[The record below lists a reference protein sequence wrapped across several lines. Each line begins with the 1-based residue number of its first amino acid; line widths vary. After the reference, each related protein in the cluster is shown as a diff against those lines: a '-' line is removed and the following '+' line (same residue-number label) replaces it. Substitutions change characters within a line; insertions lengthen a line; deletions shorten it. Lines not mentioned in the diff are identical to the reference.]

1 LPVAFALSAPFI
13 LGLILTWHSHA
24 SDIPETYPKET
35 KAQMRSTES
44 DSREWYVEKLWI
56 VPALALLLPPL
67 AFVLTFSRLIP
78 LGVFL
83 PLLITLAVGMVTL
96 LAMFILMM
104 NGGANLKNETLVSQ
118 YFWRLVML
126 RKEEYLQFFCS
137 WPPLVND

>member
-1 LPVAFALSAPFI
+1 
-13 LGLILTWHSHA
+13 
-24 SDIPETYPKET
+24 
-35 KAQMRSTES
+35 MRSTES

-96 LAMFILMM
+96 LAKFILMM
-104 NGGANLKNETLVSQ
+104 NGGANVKERNT
-118 YFWRLVML
+118 RLAIFLALGDVAEGGIFAVL
-126 RKEEYLQFFCS
+126 LFLAAPR
-137 WPPLVND
+137 

>member
-1 LPVAFALSAPFI
+1 LPVAFALSAQFI
-13 LGLILTWHSHA
+13 LSLILTWRSHA

-83 PLLITLAVGMVTL
+83 PLLITLAVGIVTL

-104 NGGANLKNETLVSQ
+104 NGGANLKERNT
-118 YFWRLVML
+118 RLAIFLALGDVAEGGIFAVL
-126 RKEEYLQFFCS
+126 FFLAA
-137 WPPLVND
+137 PR